1 MPIGGA
7 MPLGEPLTLT
17 SRRGARGKNRSPST
31 YDAEEVG
38 CAEGTLSVSRNRQS
52 PDRLEFTLGDVSHVE
67 ADSHGMRRLV
77 LRTGD
82 RVVVTDE
89 LRSVAPPALQK
100 RLQYE
105 REDG

>member
-1 MPIGGA
+1 
-7 MPLGEPLTLT
+7 
-17 SRRGARGKNRSPST
+17 
-31 YDAEEVG
+31 
-38 CAEGTLSVSRNRQS
+38 VSRNRQS